1 MDDDNVLDNQST
13 DSPDEEKK
21 FTHSDMERAIKARL
35 QQKDKREAVSEAKV
49 REIQDELAALKAQI
63 TAGTPTPQQ
72 AAQSQQTQSVQMPPS
87 QQGQTQQQSIQPE
100 SPDVT
105 IAKHEFNKKL
115 MEAAEKDPEFKKL
128 IGDESAGTGQT
139 GNFIPPQILPAFH
152 HLSNAAAVIKHLKTN
167 AKDHALVAS
176 TTTPYEL
183 KKALNDISDKLEQN
197 SNAPHP
203 SDYEPE
209 PSLSDTGTADQPYS
223 AVGSWKK
230 RYKR

>member
-1 MDDDNVLDNQST
+1 MDDENLLDNEST
-13 DSPDEEKK
+13 GSSDEEKK

-35 QQKDKREAVSEAKV
+35 QQKDKSLAISEAQV
-49 REIQDELAALKAQI
+49 REVKEKIAELEAKI
-63 TAGTPTPQQ
+63 NSGTATPQQ
-72 AAQSQQTQSVQMPPS
+72 AAQYQQTQSVQMPPV
-87 QQGQTQQQSIQPE
+87 QPGQPQQSTQPE
-100 SPDVT
+100 APDVT

-128 IGDESAGTGQT
+128 IGVDGHNQT
-139 GNFIPPQILPAFH
+139 GNFIHPTMLPAFH
-152 HLSNAAAVIKHLKTN
+152 HLDNAAAVIKHLKTN
-167 AKDHALVAS
+167 NKDYALVDA
-176 TTTPYEL
+176 TRTHYEL

-203 SDYEPE
+203 SEYEPE